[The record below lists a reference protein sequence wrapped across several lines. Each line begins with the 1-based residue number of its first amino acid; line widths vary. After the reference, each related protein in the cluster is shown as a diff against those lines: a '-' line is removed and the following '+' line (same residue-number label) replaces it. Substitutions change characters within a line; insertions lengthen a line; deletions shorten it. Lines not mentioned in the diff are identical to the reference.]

1 MPIICWPVDHPN
13 NLRSDDP
20 IVLFSP
26 RPYPGEVGLPG
37 KHIKLA
43 QVHLIAQHA
52 CRGMAGLACRG
63 MAGPVTGSQ
72 AKITLTVKLGDIQ
85 PVRLG
90 TPLPLSM
97 FKNSVFEPSGCL
109 PAASPPGA

>member
-1 MPIICWPVDHPN
+1 MLCSQKGDGNGGAIHE
-13 NLRSDDP
+13 
-20 IVLFSP
+20 FAP

-90 TPLPLSM
+90 TPLPLAL
-97 FKNSVFEPSGCL
+97 FKISF
-109 PAASPPGA
+109 